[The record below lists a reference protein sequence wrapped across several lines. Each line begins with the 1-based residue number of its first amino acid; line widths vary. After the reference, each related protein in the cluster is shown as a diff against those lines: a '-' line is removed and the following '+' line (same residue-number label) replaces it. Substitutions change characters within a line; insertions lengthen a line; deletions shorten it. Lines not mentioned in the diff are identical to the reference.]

1 MKIGTSAIEN
11 VLIQQTL
18 SIEDDKRVFV
28 IGDLDGDLSV
38 LKKALNNVNF
48 DLQTD
53 HLFCLG
59 DVIDRGERSFD
70 LFHYIEELGAH
81 MVLGNHEHLMLESV
95 ISKDTKAQDIWTR
108 NGGRWHSSIPE
119 NYLMEMCHKLLTKPL
134 SILLKYQGHN
144 IGLSHTLPQS
154 WDWNNYPETKA
165 EVIESLLWNRDVV
178 KKRRLLKNDGVTFSI
193 HGHNS
198 TQVPFWIRNSYHID
212 TNYYGRPT
220 IVELKKVIDKH
231 IKLTKV

>member
-1 MKIGTSAIEN
+1 MKIGISAFEN
-11 VLIQQTL
+11 VLTQKCI
-18 SIEDDKRVFV
+18 SIEDNRRAFV
-28 IGDLDGDLSV
+28 IGDLDGDLHA
-38 LKKALNNVNF
+38 LKQALNNVNF
-48 DLQTD
+48 DPQTD

-59 DVIDRGERSFD
+59 DIIDRGEQSYE
-70 LFHYIEELGAH
+70 LFQYLEEIDAF
-81 MVLGNHEHLMLESV
+81 MVLGNHEHFMLESV
-95 ISKDTKAQDIWTR
+95 ISKDPKAQDIWAK
-108 NGGRWHSSIPE
+108 NGGKWHSAIPE
-119 NYLMEMCHKLLTKPL
+119 NDLMEMCFKLLTKPL

-154 WDWNNYPETKA
+154 WGWNNYPADKT

-198 TQVPFWIRNSYHID
+198 TQVSFWISNSYHID

-220 IVELKKVIDKH
+220 IGDLSKVIQRFRSN
-231 IKLTKV
+231 LS